1 MYYTAERLAR
11 YKAEN
16 PDWRDKPFI
25 LVPDLVVGVISSN
38 DKYTEVAAKADKY
51 LEDGVRMVWIADPK
65 RRTMTVRTAA
75 QYFTLGI
82 DDTLNGGEVI
92 PDFTVK
98 LTEIF
103 E

>member
-1 MYYTAERLAR
+1 MGVWFACARCDVLHSRAPCSIR

-25 LVPDLVVGVISSN
+25 LVPDLVVGVISSS
-38 DKYTEVAAKADKY
+38 DKYTEVAAKVDKY

-75 QYFTLGI
+75 
-82 DDTLNGGEVI
+82 
-92 PDFTVK
+92 
-98 LTEIF
+98 
-103 E
+103 